1 MFIRLESSQRSDFSA
16 RQFQSLSRTRKLF
29 QMSVSIIPC
38 PSCKSLVLS
47 DTIQCPTCKHV
58 LKEELADEVAA
69 DLPAVERATDEVSC
83 PDCGE
88 NVRQGLVRCWRCGG
102 FLREDIAES
111 YQKMLDAPQQVVL
124 SETSPDEESPGGS
137 TAVTTT
143 DDDFELADGLNM
155 MTQEEHAQI
164 QAQQIQ
170 AETEVAQKTPSEI
183 YSIKSQKSE
192 AATKEEAGK
201 TESKAPAPADSGI
214 DDNPAVKAE
223 GSAEAPAAEKGEAAP
238 SESTGDPLLDIAL
251 QEENEAKLRQKGRRK
266 KRASGER
273 TAMPG
278 FAFVFCPNG
287 HRIQVEDRHRGQTGR
302 CPRCKSFFHVPGVDW
317 DAEKRKKLQAEEELK
332 KESVYKEWMLDT
344 RLHQVDPTKLKLKPG
359 SLEKEFHE
367 VDLGYTADKI
377 IVVTNGKQEAGLFAG
392 EKNKKKKEEL
402 RAEMQDHLRLE
413 KEILD
418 LPAAGYR
425 LFGQEDMEKISVV
438 QPAAYAHESMF
449 AGVPVFGLGRIAVRL
464 PVTDQDKDVKDILFV
479 SFGLSD
485 FRKFAKHL
493 DDMFEVKE
501 LGQLEGVPLEDS
513 ESTLKCHY
521 SDRQIKSIETTE
533 FHTAD
538 PNIELEIVGR
548 KCQGCGLVV
557 GEESRKK
564 EKLGGAAGKGI
575 AKAKCPK
582 CKGKFGDTT
591 LFAIKEPEAK
601 DDGMSE
607 SGGVSS

>member
-1 MFIRLESSQRSDFSA
+1 
-16 RQFQSLSRTRKLF
+16 
-29 QMSVSIIPC
+29 MSVSIISC

-58 LKEELADEVAA
+58 LKEEVAVGVA
-69 DLPAVERATDEVSC
+69 SDLPAVERASDEVPC

-88 NVRQGLVRCWRCGG
+88 KVRSGLVRCWRCGG

-111 YQKMLDAPQQVVL
+111 YQKMLDGPQKVVL
-124 SETSPDEESPGGS
+124 SDVPLETPLPDSDVSSLE
-137 TAVTTT
+137 TT
-143 DDDFELADGLNM
+143 DDDFELADGLSM
-155 MTQEEHAQI
+155 MTQEEHAKI
-164 QAQQIQ
+164 QAQQPKDEI
-170 AETEVAQKTPSEI
+170 APKTPSEI
-183 YSIKSQKSE
+183 YSIRRQPDE
-192 AATKEEAGK
+192 TAPADETPTK
-201 TESKAPAPADSGI
+201 TDSKAPAPADSGI
-214 DDNPAVKAE
+214 DKDASPDE
-223 GSAEAPAAEKGEAAP
+223 SESAPAAEETAP
-238 SESTGDPLLDIAL
+238 VESTGDPLLDIAL
-251 QEENEAKLRQKGRRK
+251 QEENEAKARMIGRRK

-273 TAMPG
+273 QAMPG
-278 FAFVFCPNG
+278 FVFVFCPNG

-302 CPRCKSFFHVPGVDW
+302 CPRCKSYFHVPGVDW
-317 DAEKRKKLQAEEELK
+317 DAEKRKKEQAELEQK
-332 KESVYKEWMLDT
+332 KESPYKNWMLDA

-359 SLEKEFHE
+359 SLEKEFQE
-367 VDLGYTADKI
+367 VDLGYTTDTVL
-377 IVVTNGKQEAGLFAG
+377 VVTNGKQGAGLFVG

-425 LFGQEDMEKISVV
+425 LFNKDDMVKISVV

-449 AGVPVFGLGRIAVRL
+449 AGIPVFGTGRIAVRL

-485 FRKFAKHL
+485 FRAFAKHL
-493 DDMFEVKE
+493 DEMFGVKD

-513 ESTLKCHY
+513 KSTFKCHY
-521 SDRQIKSIETTE
+521 SDRKIESIEATE
-533 FHTAD
+533 FHTSD
-538 PNIELEIVGR
+538 PTIELEIVGR

-557 GEESRKK
+557 SEESRKK
-564 EKLGGAAGKGI
+564 EKLGGANGKGI

-591 LFAIKEPEAK
+591 LYAVKEPEAK
-601 DDGMSE
+601 EE
-607 SGGVSS
+607 SLTETGGLNS

>member
-1 MFIRLESSQRSDFSA
+1 
-16 RQFQSLSRTRKLF
+16 
-29 QMSVSIIPC
+29 MSVSIISC

-58 LKEELADEVAA
+58 LKADLAAGVAS
-69 DLPAVERATDEVSC
+69 DLPAVERASDEVPC

-88 NVRQGLVRCWRCGG
+88 NVRSGLVRCWRCGG
-102 FLREDIAES
+102 FLRADIAES
-111 YQKMLDAPQQVVL
+111 YQKMLDAPKKVVL
-124 SETSPDEESPGGS
+124 SNTPPEPPLPDSDSSSLE
-137 TAVTTT
+137 TT
-143 DDDFELADGLNM
+143 DDDFELAAGLNM
-155 MTQEEHAQI
+155 MTLEEHTRI
-164 QAQQIQ
+164 QAQQSQ
-170 AETEVAQKTPSEI
+170 VEAASKSPSEI
-183 YSIKSQKSE
+183 YSIKRRSE
-192 AATKEEAGK
+192 DASPTE
-201 TESKAPAPADSGI
+201 ESKAPTPADTGI
-214 DDNPAVKAE
+214 DKDASPEDTVNAPVAVSE
-223 GSAEAPAAEKGEAAP
+223 VEHAPV
-238 SESTGDPLLDIAL
+238 ESTGDPLLDIAL
-251 QEENEAKLRQKGRRK
+251 QEENEAKARMKGRRK

-273 TAMPG
+273 QAMPG
-278 FAFVFCPNG
+278 FVFVFCPNG

-317 DAEKRKKLQAEEELK
+317 DAEKRKKEQAELEQK
-332 KESVYKEWMLDT
+332 KESPYKNWKLDA

-367 VDLGYTADKI
+367 VDLGYTTDKI
-377 IVVTNGKQEAGLFAG
+377 IVVTNGKQGAGLFAG

-402 RAEMQDHLRLE
+402 RAEMQDHLRLV

-425 LFGQEDMEKISVV
+425 LFNKDNMEKISVV

-449 AGVPVFGLGRIAVRL
+449 AGVPVFGAGRIAVRL

-485 FRKFAKHL
+485 FRDFAKHL
-493 DDMFEVKE
+493 DEMFGVKD
-501 LGQLEGVPLEDS
+501 LGQLEGVPLEDR
-513 ESTLKCHY
+513 ETTFKCHY
-521 SDRQIKSIETTE
+521 SDRQIKSIETTD

-538 PNIELEIVGR
+538 PDIELEIVGR

-557 GEESRKK
+557 SEDSRKK
-564 EKLGGAAGKGI
+564 EKLGGANGKGI

-591 LFAIKEPEAK
+591 LYAIKAAEAK
-601 DDGMSE
+601 EESLSETGGMNA
-607 SGGVSS
+607 

>member
-1 MFIRLESSQRSDFSA
+1 
-16 RQFQSLSRTRKLF
+16 
-29 QMSVSIIPC
+29 MSVSIISC
-38 PSCKSLVLS
+38 PSCKSLILS

-58 LKEELADEVAA
+58 LKEEMADGIAP
-69 DLPAVERATDEVSC
+69 DLPAVERATDEIPC

-88 NVRQGLVRCWRCGG
+88 KVRKGLVRCWRCGG

-111 YQKMLDAPQQVVL
+111 YQKMLDAPQKVVL
-124 SETSPDEESPGGS
+124 SDASPPDAESS
-137 TAVTTT
+137 AVTTT

-164 QAQQIQ
+164 QAQQ
-170 AETEVAQKTPSEI
+170 TEAKPEAPEKTPSEI
-183 YSIKSQKSE
+183 YSIKRQK
-192 AATKEEAGK
+192 AAGASKEETGEA
-201 TESKAPAPADSGI
+201 ESKAPTPADSGI
-214 DDNPAVKAE
+214 DDSPE
-223 GSAEAPAAEKGEAAP
+223 SPIESGTEAPAAEKDDAAP
-238 SESTGDPLLDIAL
+238 LASTGDPLLDIAL
-251 QEENEAKLRQKGRRK
+251 QEENEAKLRQKDRRK
-266 KRASGER
+266 KRTSGER

-278 FAFVFCPNG
+278 FVFVFCPNG

-317 DAEKRKKLQAEEELK
+317 DAEKRKKLQAEEEQK
-332 KESVYKEWMLDT
+332 KESVYKEWMVDA

-359 SLEKEFHE
+359 SLEKEFQE

-377 IVVTNGKQEAGLFAG
+377 IVVTNGKQGAGLFAG

-425 LFGQEDMEKISVV
+425 LFSQEDMEKISVV

-449 AGVPVFGLGRIAVRL
+449 AGVPVFGTGRIAVRL

-493 DDMFEVKE
+493 DDMYGVKD

-538 PNIELEIVGR
+538 PDIELEIVGR

-582 CKGKFGDTT
+582 CKGKFGDIT
-591 LFAIKEPEAK
+591 LFAIKVDETK

-607 SGGVSS
+607 SGGVNS